1 MSELLNLKTGKRK
14 RSAFEPKGFA
24 GTIYVMLHDI
34 VLVLAAITF
43 VFVFF
48 ARLVGVS
55 GSSMYSTLVG
65 GNEYDGSMGDYLI
78 LESNVLKHTYS
89 YGDVVVACVPT
100 FEDGKPIVK
109 RVIAAGGQTIRFN
122 RCDDGAIHVFVDD
135 VMLEEEDYI
144 NGPMQERGAGI
155 DGYSVTVPEGY
166 YFLMGD
172 NRNNS
177 SDSRFA
183 GIGLVDERY
192 IVCCA
197 KWILIPGQDS
207 ENGQGRDW
215 SRFGA
220 IRQ

>member
-1 MSELLNLKTGKRK
+1 MSEQIQIRPQKRK
-14 RSAFEPKGFA
+14 RSSFEPKGFA
-24 GTIYVMLHDI
+24 GTVYVMLHDI

-48 ARLVGVS
+48 SRLVGVS

-65 GNEYDGSMGDYLI
+65 GSEASGSMGDYLI
-78 LESNVLKHTYS
+78 LESNVIKHTYA

-109 RVIAAGGQTIRFN
+109 RVIASGGQTISFRRN
-122 RCDDGAIHVFVDD
+122 EEGVIRVYVDD
-135 VMLEEEDYI
+135 VMLEEDYI
-144 NGPMQERGAGI
+144 NGAMQERGAGT

-192 IVCCA
+192 IVGRA
-197 KWILIPGQDS
+197 KWILIPGQDL
-207 ENGQGRDW
+207 EQGNSRDW